1 MKDIKQTYP
10 IDLVDFAIQKGIAEE
25 PAFAWWIPFVIKK
38 RNRII
43 AKIKF
48 EYLTRTHKFGI
59 IIPRSVDEK
68 IKLDHLNKDTL
79 WWSCICQEMKKVRI
93 TFKIF
98 EGNKTDIPLGFQYVD
113 CHVIFD
119 IKIGEKIRRKEG
131 MVAGG
136 IKQQPNHR

>member
-1 MKDIKQTYP
+1 MKDIRQTYP

-59 IIPRSVDEK
+59 IIPRSVEEI
-68 IKLDHLNKDTL
+68 IKLDHFNKDTL
-79 WWSCICQEMKKVRI
+79 WWSCI
-93 TFKIF
+93 
-98 EGNKTDIPLGFQYVD
+98 
-113 CHVIFD
+113 
-119 IKIGEKIRRKEG
+119 
-131 MVAGG
+131 
-136 IKQQPNHR
+136 